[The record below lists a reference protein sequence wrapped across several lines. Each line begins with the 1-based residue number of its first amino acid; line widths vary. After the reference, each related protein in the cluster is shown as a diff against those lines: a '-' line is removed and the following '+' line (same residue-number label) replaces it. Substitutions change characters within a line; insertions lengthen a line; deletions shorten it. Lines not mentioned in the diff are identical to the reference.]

1 MKNGISEFLT
11 DSKKM
16 IKEKIIPSLIKNF
29 AELKKDLL
37 AYVGKKVSTP
47 LGNYVADAIVTTK
60 SVVTFTANKI
70 NNKIIKP
77 IVNRVVKPVY
87 NNIIKPVYNKVV
99 KPFVEPIYTKVIKPT
114 GNWLLDKYNKAKNW
128 LKK

>member
-1 MKNGISEFLT
+1 
-11 DSKKM
+11 M
-16 IKEKIIPSLIKNF
+16 IKEKIIPSLINNF

-114 GNWLLDKYNKAKNW
+114 GNWLLDKYNKEKSW
-128 LKK
+128 LKKWF

>member
-16 IKEKIIPSLIKNF
+16 IKEKIIPSLINNF